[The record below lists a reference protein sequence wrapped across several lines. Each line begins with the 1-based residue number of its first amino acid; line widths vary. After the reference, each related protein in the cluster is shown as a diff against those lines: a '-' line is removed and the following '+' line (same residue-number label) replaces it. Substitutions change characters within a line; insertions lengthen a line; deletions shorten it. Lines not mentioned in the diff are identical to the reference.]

1 MAFQISEECLAC
13 GVCMDECPVEAISEG
28 DDIFVIA
35 ATECT
40 DCGSCSEVCP
50 NDSISKAVKA

>member
-1 MAFQISEECLAC
+1 MAFEITDECLAC

-28 DDIFVIA
+28 EDIFVINA
-35 ATECT
+35 NECT

-50 NDSISKAVKA
+50 NEAIVEG